1 MQNTNKN
8 NENVQTHVDMY
19 SGHNIIYTDD
29 LEKCYISYLDTY
41 TIYIETPF
49 LHGLLEIC

>member
-1 MQNTNKN
+1 MCKTPYKLPTKMQNTNKN

-29 LEKCYISYLDTY
+29 LEKCYISYLDT
-41 TIYIETPF
+41 
-49 LHGLLEIC
+49 